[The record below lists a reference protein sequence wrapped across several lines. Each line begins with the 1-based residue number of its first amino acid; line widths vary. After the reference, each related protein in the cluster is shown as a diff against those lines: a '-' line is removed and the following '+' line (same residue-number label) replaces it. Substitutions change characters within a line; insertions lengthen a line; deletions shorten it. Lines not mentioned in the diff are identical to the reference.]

1 MSKTTTYFWKICQ
14 KSHGKRGIVSL
25 VSNKSLF
32 FACHVSLLF
41 NTQGSFVS
49 KLQPIKTSHF
59 WQGAWGRIGI
69 SEGFYFWVHEGASDV
84 NGLILYLMFNISK
97 MTIYSIKNNFIL
109 WNINS
114 MNLITKITKMY
125 QIILDVTKVCQEYL
139 FYVSLCLHFGLKG
152 WLLWQ
157 N

>member
-1 MSKTTTYFWKICQ
+1 MSKTTTYFWKICK

-25 VSNKSLF
+25 VSNESLF

-69 SEGFYFWVHEGASDV
+69 SEGFYFWAHEGASDV
-84 NGLILYLMFNISK
+84 NGLKKFYFDKEVFWTSFARLENIFQSCVQIQTSDILISWLGAPQICK
-97 MTIYSIKNNFIL
+97 LNL
-109 WNINS
+109 C
-114 MNLITKITKMY
+114 MNLVHTFSI
-125 QIILDVTKVCQEYL
+125 
-139 FYVSLCLHFGLKG
+139 
-152 WLLWQ
+152 
-157 N
+157 